1 MNNLVKLNG
10 NNHAFTTSIILAE
23 GAEIEHRSVIRLI
36 QTHLNDLKDLGE
48 SGFEIHILKGKNR
61 PISYYEL
68 SEIQATFLITLMKNS
83 KMVISFKKALTKE
96 FFRMQKELARI
107 ASNQTN
113 EQWLETRSAGKIPR
127 RLETDVIK
135 EFIDYATE
143 QGSKSAQ
150 MYYMN
155 ITKMENKALFIVEQ
169 KYKNLRDVLG
179 VVELST
185 IQNADHIVARALRDG
200 MNNKLNYKDIYK
212 LAKERVEMFAELRGK
227 SILALTN

>member
-1 MNNLVKLNG
+1 MKSLVHIGKNNK
-10 NNHAFTTSIILAE
+10 AFTTSLIIAKETGVEHRAVIILLKRHSKR
-23 GAEIEHRSVIRLI
+23 EILSSFEM
-36 QTHLNDLKDLGE
+36 LKV
-48 SGFEIHILKGKNR
+48 STKGR
-61 PISYYEL
+61 PVEYAEL
-68 SEIQATFLITLMKNS
+68 SEIQATFLITMMKNS
-83 KMVISFKKALTKE
+83 DIVLKFKERLVIQFFKL
-96 FFRMQKELARI
+96 RDSQDRI
-107 ASNQTN
+107 RSNYRNN
-113 EQWLETRSAGKIPR
+113 EWTEIREQGKIPR

-200 MNNKLNYKDIYK
+200 MNDKLAYKDIYK
-212 LAKERVEMFAELRGK
+212 LAKERVEMFAEIRGK
-227 SILALTN
+227 SQILALT